1 MIIDVGEKVDSYIH
15 YKTANAQQF
24 INPEVYQYFIN
35 QRNKALAEAR
45 STASA
50 DQLNAMIIKMDG
62 QTLDAENSMSI
73 IKALS
78 QDNGGLLEST
88 LDKIAQAMNEGIEKT
103 FANLDYAKTIT
114 DVHRDFDASLSGKGG
129 MGQAAAEKFF
139 DEIKK
144 ALQLIVSKDSI
155 PIDQFRA
162 LQQIFSD
169 GTGDIPSDELTAVSP
184 EDVKIVS
191 SIVGSLSK
199 AASALKSAGGQG
211 LSTDSFRG
219 TITAIFHNVIGEQ
232 LAKQFVVAGV
242 EEANRQVDEKI
253 IVGLTKL
260 PGTVK
265 IEKSGA
271 DRTNQ
276 NRTAKVDILTNN
288 LFQLS
293 TSFNGRQIDIE
304 LGANVSV
311 KWGKKKAR
319 KVQIVNSTPLGPFIK
334 QMDNQQAVYNI
345 IAHRYSSNY
354 LMGSRSSS
362 APKARGGS
370 FYSAY
375 QAIKAN
381 VAGSFF
387 LDWLTGSGTA
397 LDFGVDK
404 VQFLMYNGK
413 VYSVFRVIKA
423 ICDTIANDHRK
434 TINVDIKGVDKIKN
448 TWVPKKDSDKDN
460 WDAARERSDRVRE
473 VINSLTVSG
482 YFNASV
488 MTSKYIKYKT

>member
-1 MIIDVGEKVDSYIH
+1 MIIDVGEKIDSYIH
-15 YKTANAQQF
+15 YKTASAQQF
-24 INPEVYQYFIN
+24 INPEVYQYFID

-45 STASA
+45 STATV
-50 DQLNAMIIKMDG
+50 DQLNSMIVKMDG
-62 QTLDAENSMSI
+62 QILNAKGSMNI

-78 QDNGGLLEST
+78 QDNSNLLEST
-88 LDKIAQAMNEGIEKT
+88 LDQIAQAMNEGIEKT
-103 FANLDYAKTIT
+103 FANLDYAQTIT
-114 DVHRDFDASLSGKGG
+114 DVHNNFDASLSGKNG

-139 DEIKK
+139 DEITK

-155 PIDQFRA
+155 PIDQFKA
-162 LQQIFSD
+162 LQQVFSD
-169 GTGDIPSDELTAVSP
+169 GTGDIPSGELTAVSP

-191 SIVGSLSK
+191 SIIESLSR
-199 AASALKSAGGQG
+199 AASALKGAGGQG

-242 EEANRQVDEKI
+242 QEANRQADEKI
-253 IVGLTKL
+253 IAGLTKL

-271 DRTNQ
+271 DRTDQ

-293 TSFNGRQIDIE
+293 TSFNGKQIDIE

-311 KWGKKKAR
+311 KWGKKKNH
-319 KVQIVNSTPLGPFIK
+319 KIQIVNNAKLGPFIE
-334 QMDNQQAVYNI
+334 QLGNEEAAYNI
-345 IAHRYSSNY
+345 ITHRYSSNY

-362 APKARGGS
+362 TPKARGGS

-375 QAIKAN
+375 QAIKAS

-387 LDWLTGSGTA
+387 LDWLTGSGST

-413 VYSVFRVIKA
+413 VYSVFSIIKA
-423 ICDTIANDHRK
+423 ICDTIASSGQRV
-434 TINVDIKGVDKIKN
+434 INVDIKGVDKVRN
-448 TWVPKKDSDKDN
+448 TWEPQQDNDSTL
-460 WDAARERSDRVRE
+460 WEAAQRRSDRVRE
-473 VINSLTVSG
+473 VINNLTISG

-488 MTSKYIKYKT
+488 MKNIKT

>member
-15 YKTANAQQF
+15 YKTINAQQF

-35 QRNKALAEAR
+35 QRGKALAAAR
-45 STASA
+45 STARS
-50 DQLNAMIIKMDG
+50 DQLNAMIVKMDG
-62 QTLDAENSMSI
+62 QALDAENSMNI

-78 QDNGGLLEST
+78 QDDGGLLEST

-103 FANLDYAKTIT
+103 FANLDYAQTIT
-114 DVHRDFDASLSGKGG
+114 NVHKDFDASLSGKNG
-129 MGQAAAEKFF
+129 MGQVAAEKFF
-139 DEIKK
+139 NEITK

-155 PIDQFRA
+155 PIDQFKA
-162 LQQIFSD
+162 LKQIFSD
-169 GTGDIPSDELTAVSP
+169 GTGDIPSNELTAVSP

-199 AASALKSAGGQG
+199 AANALKSAGGQG

-219 TITAIFHNVIGEQ
+219 TITAIFHNAIGEQ
-232 LAKQFVVAGV
+232 LAKQFVIAGV
-242 EEANRQVDEKI
+242 QEANRQVDEKI
-253 IVGLTKL
+253 IAELTKL

-276 NRTAKVDILTNN
+276 NKTAKVDILTNN

-293 TSFNGRQIDIE
+293 TSFNGKQIDIE

-319 KVQIVNSTPLGPFIK
+319 KIQIVNSTPLGPFIE
-334 QMDNQQAVYNI
+334 QMDNQQAIYNI
-345 IAHRYSSNY
+345 IAHRYSPNY
-354 LMGSRSSS
+354 LIGSRSSS
-362 APKARGGS
+362 TPKARGGS

-413 VYSVFRVIKA
+413 IYSVFRVIKA
-423 ICDTIANDHRK
+423 ICDTIANDHQK
-434 TINVDIKGVDKIKN
+434 TVNVDIKGVDKIKN
-448 TWVPKKDSDKDN
+448 TWVPKKDSDEDN
-460 WDAARERSDRVRE
+460 WNAAKERSDRVRE

-488 MTSKYIKYKT
+488 MTGRYI

>member
-1 MIIDVGEKVDSYIH
+1 MIIDVGEKIDSYIH
-15 YKTANAQQF
+15 YKTASAQQF
-24 INPEVYQYFIN
+24 INPEVYQYFID
-35 QRNKALAEAR
+35 QRNTALAKAR
-45 STASA
+45 STATA
-50 DQLNAMIIKMDG
+50 DQLNSMIVKMDG
-62 QTLDAENSMSI
+62 QVLDAESSMDI

-78 QDNGGLLEST
+78 QDNNNLLEST
-88 LDKIAQAMNEGIEKT
+88 LDQIAQAMNEGIEKT
-103 FANLDYAKTIT
+103 FANLDYAQTIT
-114 DVHRDFDASLSGKGG
+114 NVHNNFDASLSGKNG

-139 DEIKK
+139 NEITK

-155 PIDQFRA
+155 PIDQFKA
-162 LQQIFSD
+162 LQQVFSD
-169 GTGDIPSDELTAVSP
+169 GTGDIPSRELTAVSP

-191 SIVGSLSK
+191 SIIESLSR
-199 AASALKSAGGQG
+199 AANALKSAGGQG

-232 LAKQFVVAGV
+232 LAKQFVIAGV
-242 EEANRQVDEKI
+242 QEANRQADEKI
-253 IVGLTKL
+253 IAGLIKL

-271 DRTNQ
+271 DRTDQ

-293 TSFNGRQIDIE
+293 TSFNGKQIDIE

-311 KWGKKKAR
+311 KWGKKKGR
-319 KVQIVNSTPLGPFIK
+319 KIQIVNSTKLGPFIE
-334 QMDNQQAVYNI
+334 QLGNEEAAYNI

-354 LMGSRSSS
+354 LMGNRSSS
-362 APKARGGS
+362 TPKARGGS

-375 QAIKAN
+375 QAIKAS

-387 LDWLTGSGTA
+387 LDWLTGSGAT

-413 VYSVFRVIKA
+413 IYSVFRVIKA
-423 ICDTIANDHRK
+423 ICDTIAHDHQK

-448 TWVPKKDSDKDN
+448 TWVPKKDSDNDN
-460 WDAARERSDRVRE
+460 WDAAKERSDRIRE
-473 VINSLTVSG
+473 VINGLTVSG

-488 MTSKYIKYKT
+488 MTGKYI